1 MVSPSKLFKAPPLAL
16 AGFLLKMAYLYIV
29 FALRPAVTNLSL
41 KTLIFHNFQGQK
53 IKFHDF
59 PGLENEILSFNDFPL
74 TCWNPAPIA
83 VGFILNQDSWFSAL
97 SLPNIR
103 FFYIGSVIQK
113 HELSANLWFK
123 IFPIIFLAPS
133 SCFLLR

>member
-1 MVSPSKLFKAPPLAL
+1 MVSPSKLFKVPPLAL
-16 AGFLLKMAYLYIV
+16 ARFLLKMAYLYIV
-29 FALRPAVTNLSL
+29 LALPPAVTN
-41 KTLIFHNFQGQK
+41 
-53 IKFHDF
+53 
-59 PGLENEILSFNDFPL
+59 LENEILSFNDFPL